1 MIRNSQHGLNLQTPV
16 HGDSSLGW
24 GSGLNQQT
32 PVRGAWGLELGK
44 AIANNKRISH
54 WTKSSEWNHPPARAD
69 PLSPGPESPFDQELC
84 REHSGSE
91 PRGTHPQPS
100 ERMRKTADSKVLAG
114 DHVCV
119 SCCSLE
125 ESLEVSFAPNHWHQI
140 HETTKIQLRKF
151 EDQMGFIQQFVNQ
164 AGVPTSS
171 RKKLP

>member
-1 MIRNSQHGLNLQTPV
+1 MGLRTKPANPSTW
-16 HGDSSLGW
+16 GLGI
-24 GSGLNQQT
+24 GIGKSDCKQQENFTLNQEFWMEPSASSSWPAEPWT
-32 PVRGAWGLELGK
+32 RKPIWSGA
-44 AIANNKRISH
+44 
-54 WTKSSEWNHPPARAD
+54 
-69 PLSPGPESPFDQELC
+69 QC
-84 REHSGSE
+84 RESSGSE

-100 ERMRKTADSKVLAG
+100 ERMRKTVDSKVLAG

-119 SCCSLE
+119 SRCSLE

-164 AGVPTSS
+164 AAVPSSS